1 MVTRK
6 LNVVIAGD
14 AAPLGRAFKDASD
27 DADGFGKGIMDKLG
41 GAPMMAGLAGAGAL
55 LGVAVVDGFMTG
67 MENEQAADRVQAQF
81 AIPDD
86 VMAAMGTAA
95 GTLYGNAYGE
105 SMAEVQGVL
114 GDLFNADV
122 DTMDME
128 RLGAKV
134 LDIQTAF
141 DMGSAEIVDSARLLV
156 VNGMA
161 DNMDAALDIVTTGLQ
176 TLGTKGREE
185 ILPVFNEYSGLLG
198 DLGID
203 GALAISMFEG
213 AADAGVMNI
222 DKAADALKEF
232 GIRIQEEGGAV
243 TDVLNDMNLDA
254 EDLQSTIAAGGPA
267 AVTAMSEIMTALES
281 IEDPIERNRLG
292 VELFGTQWED
302 VGEDVIF
309 AMNPAKLAID
319 DVAGAAEAMGTVLND
334 NLATDVE
341 GFKRKAMQGIS
352 DGVTDVALPA
362 INSLVDAFNED
373 GLAGVIDVV
382 GTAFEDGFNELVVW
396 LESEGL
402 SMLAN
407 FFFVTLPVA
416 IGKAVVALV
425 EVNNKIGLA
434 AIGALWSGL
443 KRGWSE
449 VFAWLSRLPGF
460 AATALADI
468 GGALLGK
475 GEELLAGL
483 QAGARVGWGKLWG
496 FLRSLPGGMVAAVG
510 DLGGRLFAKGAALI
524 QGFINGIWSKAKPL
538 TDAFNGT
545 VGRLPGVPD
554 IGPSGMGPGFMGAV
568 SSIMRAHGG
577 RVPRASSG
585 FTVPGMMGQA
595 VPMVLHGGEQVLP
608 VGAVAGQNFGA
619 GPGGGRGGDTF
630 ITIEV
635 NSPATRADAERI
647 KQVLRDDARRGGN
660 TIAGL
665 G

>member
-1 MVTRK
+1 
-6 LNVVIAGD
+6 
-14 AAPLGRAFKDASD
+14 
-27 DADGFGKGIMDKLG
+27 MDKLG

-67 MENEQAADRVQAQF
+67 MENEAAADKVQAQF

-292 VELFGTQWED
+292 VELFGTQW
-302 VGEDVIF
+302 
-309 AMNPAKLAID
+309 K
-319 DVAGAAEAMGTVLND
+319 
-334 NLATDVE
+334 
-341 GFKRKAMQGIS
+341 
-352 DGVTDVALPA
+352 
-362 INSLVDAFNED
+362 
-373 GLAGVIDVV
+373 
-382 GTAFEDGFNELVVW
+382 
-396 LESEGL
+396 
-402 SMLAN
+402 MLA
-407 FFFVTLPVA
+407 
-416 IGKAVVALV
+416 KM
-425 EVNNKIGLA
+425 
-434 AIGALWSGL
+434 S
-443 KRGWSE
+443 S
-449 VFAWLSRLPGF
+449 
-460 AATALADI
+460 
-468 GGALLGK
+468 LL
-475 GEELLAGL
+475 
-483 QAGARVGWGKLWG
+483 
-496 FLRSLPGGMVAAVG
+496 
-510 DLGGRLFAKGAALI
+510 
-524 QGFINGIWSKAKPL
+524 
-538 TDAFNGT
+538 
-545 VGRLPGVPD
+545 
-554 IGPSGMGPGFMGAV
+554 
-568 SSIMRAHGG
+568 
-577 RVPRASSG
+577 
-585 FTVPGMMGQA
+585 
-595 VPMVLHGGEQVLP
+595 
-608 VGAVAGQNFGA
+608 
-619 GPGGGRGGDTF
+619 
-630 ITIEV
+630 
-635 NSPATRADAERI
+635 
-647 KQVLRDDARRGGN
+647 
-660 TIAGL
+660 
-665 G
+665 